1 MISLSLPMAA
11 AKLIP
16 HRLPMLLVDEL
27 LEVDGKNAV
36 VAAQVSATCPLVD
49 TAGKLE
55 DIALVELIA
64 QSHALLNG
72 YCDQLEGTPPRQGF
86 LVGVKK
92 VEWFGSAQV
101 GDQLLIKIDT
111 LAELDNFV
119 IAAGE
124 IWCGDKMIANGE
136 LKAWV
141 D

>member
-1 MISLSLPMAA
+1 MSSLSLPMTAD
-11 AKLIP
+11 KLIP

-27 LEVDGKNAV
+27 LEVEGKSAV
-36 VAAQVSATCPLVD
+36 VAAQVSPNCPLVD
-49 TAGKLE
+49 TVGKLE
-55 DIALVELIA
+55 DIALVELMA
-64 QSHALLNG
+64 QSHATLNG
-72 YCDQLEGTPPRQGF
+72 YCDQLAGTPPRQGF

-124 IWCGDKMIANGE
+124 IWCGDKMLASGE